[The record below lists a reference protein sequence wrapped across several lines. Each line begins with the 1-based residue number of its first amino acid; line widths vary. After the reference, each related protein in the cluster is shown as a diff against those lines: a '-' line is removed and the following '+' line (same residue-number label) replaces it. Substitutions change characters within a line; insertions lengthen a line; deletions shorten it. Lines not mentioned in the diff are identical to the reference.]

1 MIRTLTISGFRG
13 ISEEIP
19 FSFGAVTLLSGR
31 NGLGKTT
38 VFDAIDWCLFGA
50 SWRLGFDPESVR
62 NIYHPNL
69 DPVVRMEMHLEDK
82 TLLIERTVGSAFL
95 DGARI
100 SDRDLVETLMIDP
113 GCIAPY
119 TRDVESRLRRVVYL
133 SQEDIRALVHPDS
146 ASERVS
152 LYQALL
158 GVPNASVVQSGI
170 RRIRDRF
177 RQREQEMR
185 LHLGQ
190 LRSKRD
196 ELNAS
201 LQDAASETI
210 DTARVISEAS
220 QTLSAPSSLTVEE
233 LAQRSRQELD
243 KLSVES
249 IQLDEA
255 VSSIAAFRE
264 RRKADAEMAERL
276 SQEIQQCT
284 LEEGAASSAND
295 RAIQGLRSVQLTNEE
310 RRKTLNSALEL
321 QARLHERVLAQRRID
336 ELIAEEEE
344 ANRTLR
350 ASQEAAELLRADLE
364 RLRRSS
370 DVALGRRHAVAVK
383 RSELDAARDRSQ
395 TLHDR
400 QREEAEFVLKAQSL
414 TDAIGKQM
422 SVRDSLQ
429 SRLQEARE
437 EMNRRREEYES
448 LAKMA
453 SSSDALESLLRQ
465 AASMLPPDLGQCPL
479 CGNSFGSQQELL
491 LHIARAREHFALT
504 SDALSQAIR
513 VSRSQQQ
520 LVDELEVDLRDANR
534 ELALMESEKSQ
545 CDSNLQRVRD
555 VIATIPAQIEAPA
568 EGVFESL
575 EEELRSIDEELRG
588 LRNDIDDRTTRL
600 GVAQDEV
607 SRASVRR
614 ESAAQKLI
622 LARQNGQ
629 STLTLTDLE
638 QRMASA
644 VDEVNSSR
652 AAAAEA
658 ANAEE
663 AATEDQLAQQIKL
676 QSISRHLADLRSQ
689 LASERERI
697 DTETASLLEQLASQ
711 VQAALTVD
719 EAAERVQERRTKVSD
734 RLVMMRRLW
743 SELVVAGTEE
753 QSKAIRLQID
763 AVERELA
770 ATQRS
775 LDGLLRAHSR
785 FSNIADELQRTSES
799 EAAGAL
805 QHQRQAIQECF
816 TAMYPHRHLNEVVM
830 GDDPL
835 GEILVT
841 DKLLAHGVEPTTYLS
856 TGQANVLALSVFMG
870 IALRQR
876 LLKIGILCLDEPV
889 QHLDDLHFLG
899 FVSLLKRVGLSRQVV
914 MSTADANVAEI
925 ITRQMESSW
934 AELSTDFIR
943 YDWHSFD
950 PKAGPSVET
959 LSRAKRAAA

>member
-50 SWRLGFDPESVR
+50 AWRLGFDPESVR

-69 DPVVRMEMHLEDK
+69 APVVRMDMDLEGK
-82 TLLIERTVGSAFL
+82 TLLIERTAKSAFL
-95 DGARI
+95 NGEKI
-100 SDRDLVETLMIDP
+100 SDRNLVETLMIDP

-146 ASERVS
+146 TAERAS

-158 GVPNASVVQSGI
+158 GVPNASVVQSGV
-170 RRIRDRF
+170 RRIGDRF

-196 ELNAS
+196 ELNTS
-201 LQDAASETI
+201 LQDSTSETI
-210 DTARVISEAS
+210 DTARVISEAL
-220 QTLSAPSSLTVEE
+220 QTLSAPSSVTVEE

-249 IQLDEA
+249 IQVDEA

-264 RRKADAEMAERL
+264 RRKADAVVAERL
-276 SQEIQQCT
+276 LQEIQQFT
-284 LEEGAASSAND
+284 SEEVAAASAND
-295 RAIQGLRSVQLTNEE
+295 EANRNLRSAQLINEE
-310 RRKTLNSALEL
+310 RRRTLNIALEL
-321 QARLHERVLAQRRID
+321 QTRLRERVSAQRRID

-350 ASQEAAELLRADLE
+350 VSLDAAELLRADIE
-364 RLRRSS
+364 RLRRLS
-370 DVALGRRHAVAVK
+370 DVALDHRNAVTVK

-414 TDAIGKQM
+414 TEAIAKQT
-422 SVRDSLQ
+422 SERDLLQ
-429 SRLQEARE
+429 LRLQEARE

-448 LAKMA
+448 LTKTA

-465 AASMLPPDLGQCPL
+465 AVSMLPPDLGQCPL

-491 LHIARAREHFALT
+491 LHIAQMREHFALT
-504 SDALSQAIR
+504 SDALSQTLRA
-513 VSRSQQQ
+513 SRSQQQ
-520 LVDELEVDLRDANR
+520 VVDELEVDLRDANG
-534 ELALMESEKSQ
+534 ELALTESEKSQ
-545 CDSNLQRVRD
+545 CDFSLQRVRD

-568 EGVFESL
+568 EGVLESL
-575 EEELRSIDEELRG
+575 DAELQLIDEELRV
-588 LRNDIDDRTTRL
+588 LKNDIDDRTTRL

-614 ESAAQKLI
+614 ETAAQKLI
-622 LARQNGQ
+622 LARQIGE
-629 STLTLTDLE
+629 SALAVTDLE
-638 QRMASA
+638 QQMASA
-644 VDEVNSSR
+644 TDEVNASR
-652 AAAAEA
+652 IAATEA
-658 ANAEE
+658 GDAEE
-663 AATEDQLAQQIKL
+663 AAIEDQSTQQTKL
-676 QSISRHLADLRSQ
+676 QSISRRLADLRFQ
-689 LASERERI
+689 LASQRERI
-697 DTETASLLEQLASQ
+697 DTETATLLEQLANQ
-711 VQAALTVD
+711 VEGALNVD
-719 EAAERVQERRTKVSD
+719 DAAEQVKERRTKVSD

-753 QSKAIRLQID
+753 QSKVIRLQID

-775 LDGLLRAHSR
+775 LDGLLNAHSR
-785 FSNIADELQRTSES
+785 FSQIADELQKTSEL

-805 QHQRQAIQECF
+805 RHQRQAIQECF
-816 TAMYPHRHLNEVVM
+816 TAMYPHEHLNEVVM

-841 DKLLAHGVEPTTYLS
+841 DRLLAHGVEPTMYLS

-876 LLKIGILCLDEPV
+876 LLRIGIVCLDEPV

-925 ITRQMESSW
+925 ITRQMQSSW

-950 PKAGPSVET
+950 PKVGPSIET
-959 LSRAKRAAA
+959 RSSAKRAAA